1 MDEAIL
7 QQIFDELFSSLEP
20 LETQNAALLQFLK
33 AKSIATDEELAPYLE
48 QAGNASN
55 VRWRGVRV
63 RAGALISSALK
74 PPEQAP
80 ALKSAE
86 LAPEPSAGATGETSE
101 KKATSEKEGDQKNA
115 TPEKDARQQNGP
127 PHKKAQAQPRAC
139 SPTLFPS
146 REGWGIPSRDGWTP
160 NVPGSLG

>member
-1 MDEAIL
+1 VIEMDEAIL

-33 AKSIATDEELAPYLE
+33 AKGIATDEELAPYLE

-63 RAGALISSALK
+63 RTAALISSALK
-74 PPEQAP
+74 PPEQPPAPP

-86 LAPEPSAGATGETSE
+86 LAPESSAGATGETSE
-101 KKATSEKEGDQKNA
+101 KKATSEKESDQKNA
-115 TPEKDARQQNGP
+115 TPEKDAQQQNGP
-127 PHKKAQAQPRAC
+127 PQKKAAA
-139 SPTLFPS
+139 
-146 REGWGIPSRDGWTP
+146 
-160 NVPGSLG
+160 